1 LTANDTFVNE
11 RLARHYG
18 IPNVY
23 GARFRRI
30 TLPPEL
36 AYRRGLLGQGSFLSV
51 TWTQNFRT
59 SPVKRGVW
67 VLENI
72 LGTPPPE
79 PPPNVP
85 PLEDTKGGSGKMLTL
100 REQMTM
106 HRANQPCAGC
116 HKIMDPIGFALENFD
131 ADGRWRVKQ
140 GGDGGV
146 PIDAKVKL
154 FDGQDVDGPNGLRQA
169 LLRYSP
175 QFLRMFIE
183 KLMTY
188 AVGRGLTYSDM
199 PGVRAIAR
207 SVERD
212 DDRFSAIVMGVVGSA
227 QFQMR
232 VKGPAPSATN

>member
-1 LTANDTFVNE
+1 LD
-11 RLARHYG
+11 
-18 IPNVY
+18 
-23 GARFRRI
+23 
-30 TLPPEL
+30 
-36 AYRRGLLGQGSFLSV
+36 YRRGILGKGSFLSV

-59 SPVKRGVW
+59 SPVNRGVW

-85 PLEDTKGGSGKMLTL
+85 PLEDTKGESGKQLTL

-106 HRANQPCAGC
+106 HRTNQPCAGC
-116 HKIMDPIGFALENFD
+116 HKIMDPIGFALENLD
-131 ADGRWRVKQ
+131 ADGHWRAKQ

-146 PIDAKVKL
+146 PIDARVKL
-154 FDGQDVDGPNGLRQA
+154 FDGQEIEGPAGLRQA

-175 QFLRMFIE
+175 QFVRMVTE

-188 AVGRGLTYSDM
+188 ATGRGMTYTDM
-199 PGVRAIAR
+199 PTIRTIAR
-207 SVERD
+207 NIQRD
-212 DDRFSAIVMGVVGSA
+212 NNRFSAIVLEIVRSP

-232 VKGPAPSATN
+232 VKASS